1 MSTAA
6 GTRGS
11 VASYCD
17 RIVDQYQPTQC
28 PEAAPPAANGPDA
41 GCKGDDIL
49 ARHPSLN
56 PDALQHFGLTQ
67 TGHCMGGSHLHW
79 MVHLPVTSSMLLL
92 MGAGNLASAQP
103 SHVLTFLIVRMI
115 DDSDSR
121 ELVLL
126 PVAVVESTVPT
137 RYRFAPIHPNL
148 LAAPSMFDHMR
159 SVEKENAMHVNA
171 TIMATLELEDM
182 PYLVP
187 KD

>member
-28 PEAAPPAANGPDA
+28 PEAAPPAPNDPDA
-41 GCKGDDIL
+41 GCNGDDIL

-79 MVHLPVTSSMLLL
+79 MVHLPATSSMLLL
-92 MGAGNLASAQP
+92 MGAGNLASAKQSHAPLIGLYGLFNLAQGSNQP
-103 SHVLTFLIVRMI
+103 SHVLTFFIVRM
-115 DDSDSR
+115 
-121 ELVLL
+121 
-126 PVAVVESTVPT
+126 
-137 RYRFAPIHPNL
+137 
-148 LAAPSMFDHMR
+148 
-159 SVEKENAMHVNA
+159 
-171 TIMATLELEDM
+171 
-182 PYLVP
+182 
-187 KD
+187 

>member
-1 MSTAA
+1 
-6 GTRGS
+6 
-11 VASYCD
+11 
-17 RIVDQYQPTQC
+17 
-28 PEAAPPAANGPDA
+28 
-41 GCKGDDIL
+41 
-49 ARHPSLN
+49 
-56 PDALQHFGLTQ
+56 
-67 TGHCMGGSHLHW
+67 
-79 MVHLPVTSSMLLL
+79 
-92 MGAGNLASAQP
+92 
-103 SHVLTFLIVRMI
+103 MI

-159 SVEKENAMHVNA
+159 SVEKENARHVNA

-187 KD
+187 KDWGLMTPVVHHEGHVAAEPLCVGQTITCIFSKFALVIVQIDPNDRQSGITRMQVVDVVKA